1 MNTEIPL
8 NRYGFFGSLHNELLP
23 NSRIELKIDLDSDAN
38 LIWKA
43 GDDCRVVI
51 SKFQLIV
58 PRIVFNADGKSLY
71 INEYLKTRNWTYLR
85 ELVVRSNSSRLQT
98 ANFTISTG
106 INKPRHVFVY
116 IINDANNEVQTAN
129 KFFYNT
135 FTVANQ
141 TLTRCYLEVGNG
153 KEYPVVPYKPTSEP
167 SRVFRDVL
175 KYVHANS
182 EYVKELSLIG

>member
-1 MNTEIPL
+1 MVL
-8 NRYGFFGSLHNELLP
+8 
-23 NSRIELKIDLDSDAN
+23 
-38 LIWKA
+38 
-43 GDDCRVVI
+43 

-58 PRIVFNADGKSLY
+58 PRIVFNADGKSLH
-71 INEYLKTRNWTYLR
+71 ISKYLETKEWTYLR
-85 ELVVRSNSSRLQT
+85 ELVVRGNSSRLQT

-129 KFFYNT
+129 KFLYNT
-135 FTVANQ
+135 FTAANQ
-141 TLTRCYLEVGNG
+141 TLTSCYLEVGNG
-153 KEYPVVPYKPTSEP
+153 KEYPVVPYKPTSDP

-182 EYVKELSLIG
+182 EYVMDTLLNRVNFSGIFSFIYFDLISNQQISEMV